1 MERFY
6 SKLAIILLVAAV
18 GALLV
23 FCFVR
28 DDSTQKEFA
37 VENENEG
44 KNIISSEN
52 FVNTVSAVRI
62 ENETYDELYAD
73 TIQPSVLKRWKY
85 LGKIKQ
91 SDVDFISS
99 ENINFSSNYEPV
111 GANIYRIT
119 DNYVAITGGKSK
131 PKITIYEKTVVLPTE
146 EEKKKYKFLSFVE
159 ADRDVYQLVREETYD
174 EKKTKQW
181 KFLSEILETDPTPTI
196 CGFKNRDHIL
206 FSASDEPVGAKVYR
220 IDENYIAIVDGV
232 SKPKIGIYESLILR

>member
-6 SKLAIILLVAAV
+6 SKLAIILLVAAI

-37 VENENEG
+37 VENENERE
-44 KNIISSEN
+44 NIISEN
-52 FVNTVSAVRI
+52 FVSTVSAVRI

-99 ENINFSSNYEPV
+99 GNINFSSNYEPV

-131 PKITIYEKTVVLPTE
+131 PKTTIYEKTVALPTE
-146 EEKKKYKFLSFVE
+146 EEKKKYKCL
-159 ADRDVYQLVREETYD
+159 
-174 EKKTKQW
+174 
-181 KFLSEILETDPTPTI
+181 
-196 CGFKNRDHIL
+196 
-206 FSASDEPVGAKVYR
+206 
-220 IDENYIAIVDGV
+220 
-232 SKPKIGIYESLILR
+232 